1 MGRRSTLVAFA
12 AVALAALLPVS
23 AYAAVPA
30 TNVDATVSA
39 STVTVQWTPSAD
51 ALDVSTGQVV
61 IRDPAACGTTPTGA
75 AVTAGSVDGAAN
87 LFVDLAV
94 PNGTYCYYVRT
105 DSATAPTSVYAAA
118 LSPATVNVDTTAPIA
133 NTPGVTPANPVHGV
147 ATITAS
153 SNDPTATNQL
163 YLGIAGCDAL
173 TGAPIASPW
182 NSATVVDGTY
192 LICNVATDLASPPNI
207 SAPSAPATVIVDNTL
222 PSGLVVAPAAGAF
235 VRATVTLT
243 SSAADTSGIRSV
255 QYQHAATAA
264 AVTWSNTGAI
274 VNGPSATG
282 FASNWVT
289 TAAAPAGAGGDGPEF
304 LRAVITDNAG
314 NVTTTVP
321 FAVNVDNTNP
331 NVAPVLTAPPA
342 VAGSPTMSW
351 TAAHDANGISRY
363 DVLRNGAVIGSV
375 AADQGLAFSDKTAP
389 DQQTLTYTV
398 RAYDA
403 AGNFATSNADSVLV
417 DSTAVS
423 APRALTAATP
433 TAAAPVLTWQPPTTF
448 AVNHYDIY
456 RDGLLLASTTTPA
469 LTYTDATAEEGAHDY
484 AVLARNAGGQAGV
497 LSASFKVIYDVTP
510 PTSGGAPSATILA
523 TGGVSLA
530 WPAAADALSGVAGYV
545 VRRTAGPTPPVAAD
559 GGTAVCAPATVNCVD
574 PTVES
579 GLWSYSFFARDGAGN
594 IALVGVVGSVN
605 IVDST
610 PPLAPTKLKAT
621 RAKAKAP
628 STTIAVTLH
637 WDKPTATDLAR
648 IVVVL
653 NLKHAP
659 KSPSDGKAVYKGLG
673 TSAKVKL
680 RPGQNGYFALYS
692 YDHSEN
698 VSLKPA
704 RIVVKLASLIPL
716 RPLNGSLVRTATP
729 LLTWKPFKG
738 TKYYN
743 VQLFVNGKRVLVGWP
758 TKASYKIPAG
768 KLQPGTYVWYVWPA
782 LRGKKGAASFGK
794 LIGRATFRYKK

>member
-30 TNVDATVSA
+30 TNVDATVSG

-51 ALDVSTGQVV
+51 AVDVSTGQVV

-94 PNGTYCYYVRT
+94 PNGTYCYYIRT

-118 LSPATVNVDTTAPIA
+118 LAAVTVNVPPPDTTPPIA
-133 NTPGVTPANPVHGV
+133 NTPIVTPANPVHGA
-147 ATITAS
+147 ATISAS

-163 YLGIAGCDAL
+163 YLGTVACGVGSTA
-173 TGAPIASPW
+173 IASPW
-182 NSATVVDGTY
+182 ASTSVLDGTY
-192 LICNVATDLASPPNI
+192 LICNVATDPAGNVSAASG
-207 SAPSAPATVIVDNTL
+207 AATVVVDNT
-222 PSGLVVAPAAGAF
+222 APTGSVLTPAPGAF
-235 VRATVTLT
+235 VRGTYAL
-243 SSAADTSGIRSV
+243 SAAVVDANGIRSV
-255 QYQHAATAA
+255 LWQRSNALAGPYVAIGA
-264 AVTWSNTGAI
+264 AVTNPA
-274 VNGPSATG
+274 NGYTRA
-282 FASNWVT
+282 WDT
-289 TAAAPAGAGGDGPEF
+289 TAGAVGEGADF
-304 LRAVITDNAG
+304 IQMVITDNAG
-314 NVTTTVP
+314 NVTTTP
-321 FAVNVDNTNP
+321 GIAVTVDNRAP
-331 NVAPVLTAPPA
+331 DVAPVLTAPPA

-351 TAAHDANGISRY
+351 TAAHDTNGISRY
-363 DVLRNGAVIGSV
+363 DVLRGGVVIGSV
-375 AADQGLAFSDKTAP
+375 AGDQGLAFSDKNAP
-389 DQQTLTYTV
+389 DQQTLNYTV

-403 AGNFATSNADSVLV
+403 AGNFTSSNSESVLV
-417 DSTAVS
+417 DSNAVS

-433 TAAAPVLTWQPPTTF
+433 TSAAPVLTWQPPTTF
-448 AVNHYDIY
+448 AVDHYDIY

-469 LTYTDATAEEGAHDY
+469 LTYTDGTADEGPHDY
-484 AVLARNAGGQAGV
+484 AVLARTAGGQAGV
-497 LSASFKVIYDVTP
+497 LSASFKLVYDVTP
-510 PTSGGAPSATILA
+510 PTSGGAPSATILVA
-523 TGGVSLA
+523 GGVALA
-530 WPAAADALSGVAGYV
+530 WPAASDALSGVAGYV
-545 VRRTAGPTPPVAAD
+545 VRRAAGPTPVAAD
-559 GGTAVCAPATVNCVD
+559 GGTPVCTPATTECLDASVG
-574 PTVES
+574 P

-594 IALVGVVGSVN
+594 LALIGVVGSVT
-605 IVDST
+605 IIDST

-621 RAKAKAP
+621 RTKAKAP
-628 STTIAVTLH
+628 STTITVTLH
-637 WDKPTATDLAR
+637 WAKPTAADLAR

-673 TSAKVKL
+673 TAAKVKL
-680 RPGQNGYFALYS
+680 RAGQNGYFAVYS

-704 RIVVKLASLIPL
+704 RLVVKLASLIPL
-716 RPLNGSLVRTATP
+716 RPLNGSLVRIATP
-729 LLTWKPFKG
+729 LLTWKPVKG

-758 TKASYKIPAG
+758 TKASYKIPKG

-782 LRGKKGAASFGK
+782 LRGKKGSASFGK
-794 LIGRATFRYKK
+794 LIGRATFRFKK